1 MIMISLTDDHDI
13 THWSL
18 MTEEELLTVGTDV
31 PVLGPPATQ
40 NAHSP
45 SDISDI
51 HQPSIRYWA
60 GHGDLTLI
68 NEEKEK

>member
-45 SDISDI
+45 SDIQTFINRQSDI
-51 HQPSIRYWA
+51 ELDT
-60 GHGDLTLI
+60 GT
-68 NEEKEK
+68 